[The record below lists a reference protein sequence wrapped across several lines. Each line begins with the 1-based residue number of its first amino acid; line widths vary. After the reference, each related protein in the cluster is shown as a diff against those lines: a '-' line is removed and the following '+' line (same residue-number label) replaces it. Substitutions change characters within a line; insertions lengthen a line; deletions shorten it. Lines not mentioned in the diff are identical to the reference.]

1 MTDEIK
7 SYADRYDDEETFRR
21 RKVPR
26 SMVARG
32 SKVVVSDIKDPETG
46 EWRRTIRMSRK
57 KFDDQM
63 KAVFL
68 DEFRKWGRMG
78 ESCATAGISP
88 QTVRH
93 EMEIDQDFAEAM
105 LACEEEY
112 RDKLI
117 GHHQDLVF
125 NGTQKTIYDRNGGK
139 VSEETVYP
147 IRLIEIELKKHDA
160 GYRDK
165 QEVAVTHSGGVLVAP
180 AEMATIDDWE
190 KRFAKAKNV
199 TPSFGQELTLISDD
213 EEDVSDSF

>member
-1 MTDEIK
+1 MNDEIDAYK
-7 SYADRYDDEETFRR
+7 DRYDDDDTFRR
-21 RKVPR
+21 RKPPR
-26 SMVARG
+26 SLIARG
-32 SKVVVSDIKDPETG
+32 SKVVSSDILDPETG
-46 EWRRTIRMSRK
+46 EWRTIIRMSRK
-57 KFDDQM
+57 KFDDKM

-68 DEFRKWGRMG
+68 NEFRKWGRMG
-78 ESCATAGISP
+78 ESCATAGISA

-125 NGTQKTIYDRNGGK
+125 NGTQKTTYDRNGGI

-147 IRLIEIELKKHDA
+147 IRLIELELKKHDA

-165 QEVAVTHSGGVLVAP
+165 QEIAINHSGGVLVAP

-190 KRFAKAKNV
+190 KRFAKAKDISPIGLNE
-199 TPSFGQELTLISDD
+199 PTLISDD
-213 EEDVSDSF
+213 EEDVDSPF